1 MMNRLTGSSG
11 SKIFAIVSGT
21 SADVILT
28 RSVMRA
34 TWKLAPC
41 SALGG
46 GGGLAISDLH
56 MAREKHEH
64 DAVDTSIGRDA
75 VREPEEEVGDEH
87 ERWGRE
93 RCQHRRR
100 VQERRVEGRAWQV
113 VRGLDA
119 DAKLLM

>member
-1 MMNRLTGSSG
+1 
-11 SKIFAIVSGT
+11 
-21 SADVILT
+21 
-28 RSVMRA
+28 MRA
-34 TWKLAPC
+34 TWKLARC

-64 DAVDTSIGRDA
+64 DAVDTNVGRDA
-75 VREPEEEVGDEH
+75 MREPEEEVGDEH

-93 RCQHRRR
+93 RRHELGEGLPQHRRR